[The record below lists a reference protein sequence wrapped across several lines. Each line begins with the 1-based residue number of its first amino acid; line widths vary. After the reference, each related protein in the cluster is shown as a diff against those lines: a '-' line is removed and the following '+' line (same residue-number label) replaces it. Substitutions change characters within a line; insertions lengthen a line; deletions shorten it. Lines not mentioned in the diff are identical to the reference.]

1 MKSRFYITLAA
12 IFCAALSAHAAT
24 LDEIITQF
32 PAKDA
37 ASSSALFDQ
46 LLATDGA
53 IETLATRL
61 VPLGAGDD
69 NPARYAITG
78 LARYVSRPGAEAS
91 RAKVEEDILEALEA
105 STNPE
110 CKAFLLRQLQ
120 QCGGNETVSE
130 IGGLLTDESF
140 ASYAALTLDSIGTA
154 KATKVLTKGLRKTSG
169 TTQLQILSVLANNGA
184 NRTAS
189 NVVRKRLAA
198 APEMDEYV
206 NLLSILAK
214 LEGTKA
220 QDAFIAAMDRPE
232 PRCRKAALGLAVES
246 LDAAASRKW
255 QKKMDAPGT
264 SAEVKAEIA
273 ALLAEGSK

>member
-12 IFCAALSAHAAT
+12 LLCAAFSVHAAT
-24 LDEIITQF
+24 LDEIIAKF
-32 PAKDA
+32 PAQDA
-37 ASSSALFDQ
+37 ATSSALFDE

-53 IETLATRL
+53 VETLATRL

-120 QCGGNETVSE
+120 QSGSDETVSE
-130 IGGLLTDESF
+130 IGGLLQDEAV
-140 ASYAALTLDSIGTA
+140 ASYAILTLDSIGTK
-154 KATKVLTKGLRKTSG
+154 KAIRALTKGLKKTSG
-169 TTQLQILSVLANNGA
+169 LTQLQILSVLANNGS

-189 NVVRKRLAA
+189 KVVRKRLATKPGA
-198 APEMDEYV
+198 DEQV
-206 NLLSILAK
+206 HLLSILVR
-214 LEGTKA
+214 LEG
-220 QDAFIAAMDRPE
+220 
-232 PRCRKAALGLAVES
+232 KAAADDVTAALKSDQPRVAQ
-246 LDAAASRKW
+246 AAA
-255 QKKMDAPGT
+255 GI
-264 SAEVKAEIA
+264 VKELGIA
-273 ALLAEGSK
+273 TE

>member
-12 IFCAALSAHAAT
+12 LLCAAFSVHAAT
-24 LDEIITQF
+24 LDEIIAKF
-32 PAKDA
+32 PAQDA
-37 ASSSALFDQ
+37 ATSSALFDE

-78 LARYVSRPGAEAS
+78 LARYVSRPCAEAS
-91 RAKVEEDILEALEA
+91 RAKVEEGLLEALEA

-110 CKAFLLRQLQ
+110 CRAFLLRQLQ

-130 IGGLLTDESF
+130 IGSLLQDEAV
-140 ASYAALTLDSIGTA
+140 ASYAILTLDAIGTP
-154 KATKVLTKGLRKTSG
+154 KATKALTKGLKKTSG
-169 TTQLQILSVLANNGA
+169 LTQLQILSVLANNGS
-184 NRTAS
+184 NRTAGK
-189 NVVRKRLAA
+189 VVRKRLAGN
-198 APEMDEYV
+198 PEMNEYV

-214 LEGTKA
+214 LDGVKA

-232 PRCRKAALGLAVES
+232 PRCRKAALGLAAES
-246 LDAAASRKW
+246 LDAAAGKKW

-264 SAEVKAEIA
+264 SAEVKAEITT
-273 ALLAEGSK
+273 LLAEGAK